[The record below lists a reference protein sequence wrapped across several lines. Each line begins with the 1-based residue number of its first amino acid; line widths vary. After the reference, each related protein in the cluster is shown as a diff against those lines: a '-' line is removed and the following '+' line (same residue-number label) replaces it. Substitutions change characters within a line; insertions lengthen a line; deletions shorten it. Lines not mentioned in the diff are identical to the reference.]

1 MLGALLKAAEVVKM
15 ESLVDPIK
23 ERFERLAEKNI
34 NAVKRAFTETKVK
47 E

>member
-1 MLGALLKAAEVVKM
+1 MLGALLKAVAVVKM
-15 ESLVDPIK
+15 ESLIEPIK

-34 NAVKRAFTETKVK
+34 NVVKRAFAETKMK